1 MGSRL
6 TVWGR
11 RNAFNVQKVLWLVDE
26 LALAHDH
33 IDAGGSFGGL
43 DTPEFLALN
52 PNGRVPVIQD
62 GDTVIWESHSI
73 IRYLAARHGAGTFWP
88 EDPAERSHAD
98 RWTDWTLATLQ
109 PAFLGLFWTYY
120 RTPED
125 QRNWTAIREAQD
137 RTTQAFLLLDRHLAD
152 RPYLAG
158 TRITIADIPA
168 GTALF
173 RYFELDLDRPA
184 LPNVEAWYQRL
195 GDRAAFRDNIK
206 VPFDELKG
214 RLSF

>member
-1 MGSRL
+1 MANLL

-26 LALAHDH
+26 LGLEHRH

-52 PNGRVPVIQD
+52 PNGRVPVIRD
-62 GDTVIWESHSI
+62 GDAVVWESHSI
-73 IRYLAARHGAGTFWP
+73 LRYLAARHAAGRFWP
-88 EDPAERSHAD
+88 EDPAERSYAD
-98 RWTDWTLATLQ
+98 RWTDWTLASLQ
-109 PAFLGLFWTYY
+109 PAFLGLFWDYY

-125 QRNWTAIREAQD
+125 QRNPALVEAGREKTNQLF
-137 RTTQAFLLLDRHLAD
+137 RLLDRHLD
-152 RPYLAG
+152 GRSYLAG
-158 TRITIADIPA
+158 DRITIADVAA

-173 RYFELDLDRPA
+173 RYFGLDLDRPA
-184 LPNVEAWYQRL
+184 LPNVEAWHARL
-195 GDRAAFRDNIK
+195 RERPAYRRNVE
-206 VPFDELKG
+206 VPFEDLKG